1 MFWAKGL
8 TEQCQYQN
16 QSCKCIGCLCV
27 AVSFGIFRKMNPREP
42 CVIHVPSPHASPD
55 ETYMFCG
62 FPVIF
67 TWNHR
72 PTANNKQP
80 KTSLQTLGWEKW
92 QRDRSCPAMVF
103 FGFASPSKLTQQA
116 SKPETVFLVGFA
128 RPGGFHF
135 IPKNRART
143 QDSAE
148 QSLACGFT
156 FENVF
161 FWSSYPVRLKVKF
174 VHGYSYIV
182 PW

>member
-1 MFWAKGL
+1 MPISKSVLQMHWLPMKYLLANFEKWIQEKK
-8 TEQCQYQN
+8 Y
-16 QSCKCIGCLCV
+16 
-27 AVSFGIFRKMNPREP
+27 
-42 CVIHVPSPHASPD
+42 VIRAPSPHASPD

-62 FPVIF
+62 PVIF
-67 TWNHR
+67 SWNHR

-92 QRDRSCPAMVF
+92 QRVRSCPAIVF
-103 FGFASPSKLTQQA
+103 FGFASPSKLIQQA

-148 QSLACGFT
+148 QSLFVLCFLPVALHLKMC
-156 FENVF
+156 F
-161 FWSSYPVRLKVKF
+161 FDLLIQYVSRSNLF
-174 VHGYSYIV
+174 MAIHT
-182 PW
+182 